1 MVMRLYQ
8 VVAKDALR
16 RRRRVF
22 YTALGV
28 AFGVAVVV
36 ALLTVSDAGEEKIAA
51 ELDKYGPNLMV
62 TPATENLELQLGDL
76 SLGTLAMGDTYIDD
90 AKLPTVR
97 KIADDAIR
105 ESLNIED
112 EGNIAIVAP
121 KLYAKSRINETTV
134 TVVGIDL
141 EQESLLNSWW
151 MVSNGVYPGGPN
163 EALLGDRAASALD
176 MQPGD
181 TFQIEGREITVSGI
195 LDETGANADYQVFIP
210 LQTAQEVFSKEG
222 LVSSVDIRALCL
234 GCPVEV
240 IAAAINQNIAG
251 VRAVAVKQ
259 IAESEMNVINKV
271 QDFMLAIAGITLVLG
286 MFGVV
291 NTMMSSV
298 HERTK
303 DIGIMKAV
311 GASPYQI
318 VRLFLY
324 EALIVGVLG
333 GMIGFGAGTALSYA
347 VGPVIFEGAK
357 ISYVPEYIGPALGVA
372 VMVALVSS
380 AYPAFRASR
389 IKVAESI
396 RSM

>member
-1 MVMRLYQ
+1 MRLYQ